1 MTRELSNLIF
11 SVPLSVE
18 AHRLA
23 QQFCRQQSD
32 RTKAKQ
38 IYLNTLAVSAVK
50 FYLQCMEIETNW
62 EASLSWN
69 RVFQTLMDVAD
80 LEIPFRGK
88 LECRPV
94 LPETNILYIPPEVR
108 CDAEGGTLSCDHRI
122 GYVAVRLDSL
132 LEEATLLGFTKT
144 VPESGELPLKQL
156 RSLEDLLEHLHQR
169 KLQPTKMQVNL
180 SQWFEQIFTDNWQSV
195 EALLTRPE
203 NLAFSFLA
211 FGLRSTSRLGEASVQ
226 RAKLIDLGL
235 QLANQ
240 SLALLVAIAPDVAP
254 KVAILVQLHPTN
266 TDYLPPDIKL
276 ILLSNGSTLQSI
288 QSRSQDHYIQLKRF
302 RVNPG
307 ECFDIQV
314 AFGNVR
320 VTESFT
326 I

>member
-18 AHRLA
+18 YHRLA

-50 FYLQCMEIETNW
+50 FYLQCMGIETNW
-62 EASLSWN
+62 EASLSYSP
-69 RVFQTLMDVAD
+69 VFQSLMDVAD
-80 LEIPFRGK
+80 LEITFRGK
-88 LECRPV
+88 LECRPI
-94 LPETNILYIPPEVR
+94 LPQTNILTIPPEVW
-108 CDAEGGTLSCDHRI
+108 CDRI
-122 GYVAVRLDSL
+122 GYIAVQLDSKL
-132 LEEATLLGFTKT
+132 VEATLMGFTKT
-144 VPESGELPLKQL
+144 VPESGELPINQL
-156 RSLEDLLEHLHQR
+156 RSLEDLLEHLHQIR
-169 KLQPTKMQVNL
+169 QLQPTTMRVSL

-195 EALLTRPE
+195 EALLATRE
-203 NLAFSFLA
+203 NLAFS
-211 FGLRSTSRLGEASVQ
+211 LRSTSRLGEASVQ

-240 SLALLVAIAPDVAP
+240 SVALLVAIAPDVA
-254 KVAILVQLHPTN
+254 KVTILVQLHPTN
-266 TDYLPPDIKL
+266 ADYLPPDIKL
-276 ILLSNGSTLQSI
+276 ILLSDGSTLQSV
-288 QSRSQDHYIQLKRF
+288 QSRTEDNYIQLKRF

-307 ECFDIQV
+307 ECFNIQV
-314 AFGNVR
+314 AFDNVT

>member
-50 FYLQCMEIETNW
+50 FYLRCMEIETNW
-62 EASLSWN
+62 EASLSYSP
-69 RVFQTLMDVAD
+69 VFQSLMDVAD
-80 LEIPFRGK
+80 LEITFRGK

-94 LPETNILYIPPEVR
+94 LPETNLLYIPPEVR
-108 CDAEGGTLSCDHRI
+108 CDRI
-122 GYVAVRLDSL
+122 GYIAVRLDSL

-156 RSLEDLLEHLHQR
+156 RSLEDLLEHLHQIR
-169 KLQPTKMQVNL
+169 QLQSTKMQVNL
-180 SQWFEQIFTDNWQSV
+180 SQWFEHIFTDNWQTV
-195 EALLTRPE
+195 EALLATRE
-203 NLAFSFLA
+203 NLAFS
-211 FGLRSTSRLGEASVQ
+211 LRSTSRLGEASVQ

-240 SLALLVAIAPDVAP
+240 SVALLVAIAPDAA
-254 KVAILVQLHPTN
+254 KVTILVQLHPTN
-266 TDYLPPDIKL
+266 ADYLPPDIKL
-276 ILLSNGSTLQSI
+276 ILLSDGSTLQSV
-288 QSRSQDHYIQLKRF
+288 QSRTQDHYIQLKRF

-307 ECFDIQV
+307 ECFNIQV
-314 AFGNVR
+314 AFGNVT

>member
-11 SVPLSVE
+11 SVPLGAE

-50 FYLQCMEIETNW
+50 FYLQCMGIETNW
-62 EASLSWN
+62 EASLSYSPL
-69 RVFQTLMDVAD
+69 FQSLMDVAD
-80 LEIPFRGK
+80 LEIPKRGK

-94 LPETNILYIPPEVR
+94 LAETNILYIPPEVW
-108 CDAEGGTLSCDHRI
+108 CDRI
-122 GYVAVRLDSL
+122 GYIAVRLDSKL
-132 LEEATLLGFTKT
+132 VEATLLGFIKT
-144 VPESGELPLKQL
+144 VPESGELPLNQL
-156 RSLEDLLEHLHQR
+156 QSLEDLPKHLHQIR
-169 KLQPTKMQVNL
+169 QLQPTKMQVNL
-180 SQWFEQIFTDNWQSV
+180 GQWFQHIFTDNWQSV
-195 EALLTRPE
+195 EALLATE
-203 NLAFSFLA
+203 QNNFAFS
-211 FGLRSTSRLGEASVQ
+211 LRSASRLGEASVK

-240 SLALLVAIAPDVAP
+240 SVALLVAIAPDVDP
-254 KVAILVQLHPTN
+254 KVTILVQLHPTN

-276 ILLSNGSTLQSI
+276 ILLSDGSTLQEV
-288 QSRSQDHYIQLKRF
+288 QSRSEDNYIQLKRF

-307 ECFDIQV
+307 ECFNIQV
-314 AFGNVR
+314 AFGNVT

>member
-18 AHRLA
+18 YHRLA

-50 FYLQCMEIETNW
+50 FYLQCMGIETNW
-62 EASLSWN
+62 EASLSYSP
-69 RVFQTLMDVAD
+69 VFQSLMDVAD
-80 LEIPFRGK
+80 LEITFRGK
-88 LECRPV
+88 LECRPI
-94 LPETNILYIPPEVR
+94 LPQTNILTIPPEVW
-108 CDAEGGTLSCDHRI
+108 CDRI
-122 GYVAVRLDSL
+122 GYIAVQLDSKL
-132 LEEATLLGFTKT
+132 VEATLMGFTKT
-144 VPESGELPLKQL
+144 VPESGELPINQL
-156 RSLEDLLEHLHQR
+156 RSLEDLLEHLHQIR
-169 KLQPTKMQVNL
+169 QLQPTTMRVSL

-195 EALLTRPE
+195 EALLATRE
-203 NLAFSFLA
+203 NLAFS
-211 FGLRSTSRLGEASVQ
+211 LRSTSRLGEASVQ

-240 SLALLVAIAPDVAP
+240 SVALLVAIAPDAA
-254 KVAILVQLHPTN
+254 KVTILVKLHPTN
-266 TDYLPPDIKL
+266 ADYLPPDIKL
-276 ILLSNGSTLQSI
+276 ILLSDGSTLQSV
-288 QSRSQDHYIQLKRF
+288 QSRTQDHYIQLKRF

-307 ECFDIQV
+307 ECFNIQV
-314 AFGNVR
+314 AFGNVT

>member
-50 FYLQCMEIETNW
+50 FYLQCMGIETSW
-62 EASLSWN
+62 EASLSYSP
-69 RVFQTLMDVAD
+69 VFQSLMDVAD
-80 LEIPFRGK
+80 LEITFRGK

-94 LPETNILYIPPEVR
+94 LPETNLLYIPPEVR
-108 CDAEGGTLSCDHRI
+108 CDRI
-122 GYVAVRLDSL
+122 GYIAVQLDSKL
-132 LEEATLLGFTKT
+132 AEATLLGFTKT

-156 RSLEDLLEHLHQR
+156 RALEDLLEHLHQIR
-169 KLQPTKMQVNL
+169 QLQSTKMQVNL
-180 SQWFEQIFTDNWQSV
+180 SQWFEHIFTDNWQTV
-195 EALLTRPE
+195 EALLATRE
-203 NLAFSFLA
+203 NLAFS
-211 FGLRSTSRLGEASVQ
+211 LRSTSRLGEASVQ

-240 SLALLVAIAPDVAP
+240 SVALLVAIAPDVA
-254 KVAILVQLHPTN
+254 KVTILVQLHPTN
-266 TDYLPPDIKL
+266 ADYLPPDINL
-276 ILLSNGSTLQSI
+276 ILLSDGSTLQSV
-288 QSRSQDHYIQLKRF
+288 QSRTQDHYIQLKRF

-307 ECFDIQV
+307 ECFNIQV
-314 AFGNVR
+314 AFGNVT

>member
-50 FYLQCMEIETNW
+50 FYLHCMGIETNW
-62 EASLSWN
+62 EASLSYSP
-69 RVFQTLMDVAD
+69 VFQSLMDVAD
-80 LEIPFRGK
+80 LEIPFKGK
-88 LECRPV
+88 LECRAI
-94 LPETNILYIPPEVR
+94 LPQTNILTIPPEVW
-108 CDAEGGTLSCDHRI
+108 CDAEGVSLCDHRI
-122 GYVAVRLDSL
+122 GYVAVQLDSKL
-132 LEEATLLGFTKT
+132 VEATLLGFTKT

-156 RSLEDLLEHLHQR
+156 RSLEDLLEHLHQIR
-169 KLQPTKMQVNL
+169 QLQPTKMQVNL
-180 SQWFEQIFTDNWQSV
+180 SRWFEHIFTDNWQTV
-195 EALLTRPE
+195 EALLATRE
-203 NLAFSFLA
+203 NLAIS
-211 FGLRSTSRLGEASVQ
+211 LRSTSRLGEASVQ
-226 RAKLIDLGL
+226 RTKLIDLGL

-240 SLALLVAIAPDVAP
+240 SVALLVAIAPDVAP

-266 TDYLPPDIKL
+266 ADYLPPDIKL
-276 ILLSNGSTLQSI
+276 ILLSNGSTLQSV

-307 ECFDIQV
+307 ECFNIQV
-314 AFGNVR
+314 AFGNVT

>member
-23 QQFCRQQSD
+23 QQFCKQQSD

-50 FYLQCMEIETNW
+50 FYLRCMGIETNW

-69 RVFQTLMDVAD
+69 PVFQSLMDVAD

-122 GYVAVRLDSL
+122 GYIAVRLDSKL
-132 LEEATLLGFTKT
+132 VEATLLGFTKT
-144 VPESGELPLKQL
+144 VPESGELPISQL
-156 RSLEDLLEHLHQR
+156 RSLEDLLEHLHQIR
-169 KLQPTKMQVNL
+169 QLQPTTMRVSL

-195 EALLTRPE
+195 EALLATRE
-203 NLAFSFLA
+203 NLAFS
-211 FGLRSTSRLGEASVQ
+211 LRSTSRLGEASVQ

-240 SLALLVAIAPDVAP
+240 SVALLVAIAPDVAP

-266 TDYLPPDIKL
+266 ADYLPPDIKL
-276 ILLSNGSTLQSI
+276 ILLSDGSTLQSV
-288 QSRSQDHYIQLKRF
+288 QSRTEDNYIQLKRF

-307 ECFDIQV
+307 ECFNIQV

>member
-18 AHRLA
+18 YHRLA

-50 FYLQCMEIETNW
+50 FYLRCMEIETNW
-62 EASLSWN
+62 EASLSYSP
-69 RVFQTLMDVAD
+69 VFQSLMDVAD
-80 LEIPFRGK
+80 LEITFRGK

-94 LPETNILYIPPEVR
+94 LPETNLLYIPPEVR
-108 CDAEGGTLSCDHRI
+108 CDRI
-122 GYVAVRLDSL
+122 GYIAVRLDSL

-156 RSLEDLLEHLHQR
+156 RSLEDLLEHLHQIR
-169 KLQPTKMQVNL
+169 QLQSTKMQVNL
-180 SQWFEQIFTDNWQSV
+180 SQWFEHIFTDNWQTV
-195 EALLTRPE
+195 EALLATRE
-203 NLAFSFLA
+203 NLAFS
-211 FGLRSTSRLGEASVQ
+211 LRNTSRLGETSVQ

-240 SLALLVAIAPDVAP
+240 SVALLVAIAPDAA
-254 KVAILVQLHPTN
+254 KVTILVQLHPTN
-266 TDYLPPDIKL
+266 ADYLPPDIKL
-276 ILLSNGSTLQSI
+276 ILLSDGSTLQSV
-288 QSRSQDHYIQLKRF
+288 QSRTQDHYIQLKRF

-307 ECFDIQV
+307 ECFNIQV
-314 AFGNVR
+314 AFGNVT

>member
-18 AHRLA
+18 YHRLA

-50 FYLQCMEIETNW
+50 FYLQCMGIETNW
-62 EASLSWN
+62 EASLSYSPL
-69 RVFQTLMDVAD
+69 FQSLMDVAD
-80 LEIPFRGK
+80 LEITFRGK

-94 LPETNILYIPPEVR
+94 LAETNILTIPPEVWR
-108 CDAEGGTLSCDHRI
+108 DRI
-122 GYVAVRLDSL
+122 GYIAVRLDSKL
-132 LEEATLLGFTKT
+132 VEATLLGFIKT
-144 VPESGELPLKQL
+144 VPESGELPLNQL
-156 RSLEDLLEHLHQR
+156 QSLEDLLKHLHQIR
-169 KLQPTKMQVNL
+169 QLQPTKMQVNL
-180 SQWFEQIFTDNWQSV
+180 GQWFQHIFTDNWQSV
-195 EALLTRPE
+195 EALLATE
-203 NLAFSFLA
+203 QNNFAFS
-211 FGLRSTSRLGEASVQ
+211 LRSASRLGEASVK

-240 SLALLVAIAPDVAP
+240 SVALLVAIAPDVDP
-254 KVAILVQLHPTN
+254 KVTILVQLHPTN

-276 ILLSNGSTLQSI
+276 ILLSDGSTLQEV
-288 QSRSQDHYIQLKRF
+288 QSRSEDNYIQLKRF

-307 ECFDIQV
+307 ECFNIQV
-314 AFGNVR
+314 AFGDVT

>member
-11 SVPLSVE
+11 SVPLGEE

-50 FYLQCMEIETNW
+50 FYLQCMGIETNW
-62 EASLSWN
+62 EASLSYSP
-69 RVFQTLMDVAD
+69 VFQSLMDVAD
-80 LEIPFRGK
+80 LEITFRGK
-88 LECRPV
+88 LECRPI
-94 LPETNILYIPPEVR
+94 LPQTNILTIPPEVW
-108 CDAEGGTLSCDHRI
+108 CDRI
-122 GYVAVRLDSL
+122 GYIAVRLDSL

-169 KLQPTKMQVNL
+169 KLQPTTTRVNL

-240 SLALLVAIAPDVAP
+240 SVALLVAIAPDVA
-254 KVAILVQLHPTN
+254 KVTILVQLHPTN
-266 TDYLPPDIKL
+266 ADYLPPDIKL
-276 ILLSNGSTLQSI
+276 ILLSDGSTLQSV
-288 QSRSQDHYIQLKRF
+288 QSRTEDNYIQLKRF

-307 ECFDIQV
+307 ECFNIQV
-314 AFGNVR
+314 AFGNVT